1 MPVTSTAE
9 LIAALA
15 MANPGDVIT
24 LEPGTYVVTSN
35 LSCSRAGTAAMPITV
50 RAATLGTAIIQSSA
64 VEGFHVTAPYWTFEN
79 LEMRGA
85 CANDSSC
92 EHAFHITGLA
102 DGVVLRN
109 NRLVDFNAQVKSNG
123 APVGAGGAYTWPDD
137 VLVEG
142 NELFDTRARNTS
154 NPVTKLDIV
163 GGRRWRVRANYI
175 HDFHKGGGDNVSYA
189 AFLKGNSR
197 DGIME
202 RNLVVCSRLHS
213 GGTRIGLSLGGGGT
227 SPDSICEDGTCSPEH
242 QDGLLRNNL
251 VAHCSDVG
259 VYLNEGLRSKIL
271 YNTLHDTAGID
282 FRFAMTTGE
291 ARGNM
296 LTGALRNRDGAT
308 HTPGDN
314 VTGVGNAMFQAWF
327 RDPDNL
333 DFTLDD
339 GAMIVDL
346 ATAVADVTD
355 DYCGNT
361 RAPGPQDRGAVDY
374 ATASPCDTTVTHP
387 QGGGTGPGPDGGVG
401 GDGGNNGN
409 GDGGTD
415 PGGDGGGCC
424 GTSRDDGGAAAVVLS
439 AITAAVI
446 VRRRRHLPA
455 S

>member
-1 MPVTSTAE
+1 MPVATTAE

-24 LEPGTYVVTSN
+24 LDPGTYVVTSN
-35 LSCSRAGTAAMPITV
+35 LSCSRAGTAAAPITV
-50 RAATLGTAIIQSSA
+50 RAATLGSVIIESSA

-79 LEMRGA
+79 LEMRGT
-85 CANDSSC
+85 CSDDSSC

-137 VLVEG
+137 VLVEH

-197 DGIME
+197 DGLME

-227 SPDSICEDGTCSPEH
+227 SPDSICEDGTCAPEH

-251 VAHCSDVG
+251 IAHCSDVG
-259 VYLNEGLRSKIL
+259 VYLNQGLRSKL
-271 YNTLHDTAGID
+271 YFNTLYDTAGID
-282 FRFAMTTGE
+282 VRYAEST
-291 ARGNM
+291 ADVRGN
-296 LTGALRNRDGAT
+296 LVSGVLRDREGGT
-308 HTPGDN
+308 HTEADN
-314 VTGVGNAMFQAWF
+314 VTGVGNAMFQQWF
-327 RDPDNL
+327 ADPDNL
-333 DFTLDD
+333 NFTLDVPTQV
-339 GAMIVDL
+339 VDL
-346 ATAVADVTD
+346 AAAVPEVTD
-355 DYCGNT
+355 DYCGSD

-374 ATASPCDTTVTHP
+374 KVAAPCDTAVTHP
-387 QGGGTGPGPDGGVG
+387 TDGGDPMLDGGVVD
-401 GDGGNNGN
+401 DGGNG
-409 GDGGTD
+409 GDDDGD
-415 PGGDGGGCC
+415 GDGGGCC
-424 GTSRDDGGAAAVVLS
+424 RATDGDASATALALSALTAAVV
-439 AITAAVI
+439 A
-446 VRRRRHLPA
+446 RRRRRA
-455 S
+455 